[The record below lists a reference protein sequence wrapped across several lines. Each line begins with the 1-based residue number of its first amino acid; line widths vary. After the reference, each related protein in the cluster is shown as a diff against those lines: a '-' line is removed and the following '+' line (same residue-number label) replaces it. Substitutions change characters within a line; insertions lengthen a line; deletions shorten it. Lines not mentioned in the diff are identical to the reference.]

1 MNFSFGADFLG
12 WPGFIITE
20 HLRYVKLYGMKVSVK
35 VPLRWS
41 QSPVSVETEIHWFT
55 SKFHE
60 ESVKQSGPCRPRS
73 CQGEFMSVK
82 RQHFVPGRVW
92 SAAFTLKCTPGVF
105 YISDSVF
112 GHFNLNCVFSFQKE
126 TTLCLC
132 RVRDP
137 PSLLSDIYLIF
148 TQQSSL
154 ISQFTSLIS
163 QGELFFFLLRNLFLT
178 QSLHFKLQQFLCKR
192 SQNSWILMWFQFHP
206 PLVSTQRKEEGN
218 KAVEKPWKTE
228 IFEINELTI

>member
-1 MNFSFGADFLG
+1 
-12 WPGFIITE
+12 
-20 HLRYVKLYGMKVSVK
+20 MKVSVK

-82 RQHFVPGRVW
+82 RQHFVPGWVW
-92 SAAFTLKCTPGVF
+92 SAAFTLKCTPGF
-105 YISDSVF
+105 FIFFISDSVF
-112 GHFNLNCVFSFQKE
+112 GHFKLNCVFSFQKE
-126 TTLCLC
+126 TTLC
-132 RVRDP
+132 RVHYSS
-137 PSLLSDIYLIF
+137 SLLSDIYLIF

-163 QGELFFFLLRNLFLT
+163 QGELFFFCWEIFFSPSPYILNYRRFYVNDHKTPGSWCDFSFMFHFLCC
-178 QSLHFKLQQFLCKR
+178 LHFR
-192 SQNSWILMWFQFHP
+192 
-206 PLVSTQRKEEGN
+206 VYTRE
-218 KAVEKPWKTE
+218 
-228 IFEINELTI
+228 

>member
-1 MNFSFGADFLG
+1 
-12 WPGFIITE
+12 
-20 HLRYVKLYGMKVSVK
+20 MKVSVK

-41 QSPVSVETEIHWFT
+41 QSPVSVETKIHWFT

-92 SAAFTLKCTPGVF
+92 SAAFTLKCTPEF
-105 YISDSVF
+105 FIFFISDSVF
-112 GHFNLNCVFSFQKE
+112 GHFKLNCVFSFQKE
-126 TTLCLC
+126 TTLC
-132 RVRDP
+132 RVHYSS
-137 PSLLSDIYLIF
+137 SLLSDIYLIF

-178 QSLHFKLQQFLCKR
+178 QSLHFKLQEILCKR
-192 SQNSWILMWFQFHP
+192 SQNSWILMWFQFH
-206 PLVSTQRKEEGN
+206 VSFP
-218 KAVEKPWKTE
+218 VLPSLPCLYPWIKKISRE
-228 IFEINELTI
+228 NILFKKKKNPDQLD